1 MVRHFQD
8 SQDTLC
14 RQQLHR
20 AFIRRSC
27 LFLHLYNHVDLLRRL
42 HQVQCRHK
50 ISLLQFQPACRFNY
64 LQVVQLLQSCKPQVR
79 VEERQ
84 LC

>member
-8 SQDTLC
+8 SQDTSC
-14 RQQLHR
+14 RQQLPK
-20 AFIRRSC
+20 ASIRRICNS
-27 LFLHLYNHVDLLRRL
+27 LYLCNQLDLLRRL
-42 HQVQCRHK
+42 HQVQCRHQ
-50 ISLLQFQPACRFNY
+50 ISLLQFQPVCRFNY
-64 LQVVQLLQSCKPQVR
+64 LQVVLLHLSSKPQVR

>member
-14 RQQLHR
+14 RQQLLK

-50 ISLLQFQPACRFNY
+50 ISLLQFQPMHRSNY
-64 LQVVQLLQSCKPQVR
+64 PQVVLLHLSSKPQVR
-79 VEERQ
+79 VEEWQ